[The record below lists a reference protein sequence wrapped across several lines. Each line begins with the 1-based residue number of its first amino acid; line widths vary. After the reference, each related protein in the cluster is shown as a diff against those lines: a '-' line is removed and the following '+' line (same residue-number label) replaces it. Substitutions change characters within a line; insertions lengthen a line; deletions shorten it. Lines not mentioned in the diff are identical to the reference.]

1 MRAFVRSLL
10 RRISFLA
17 ALSGGA
23 VAALTAGAALG
34 QGGVPIPVQEQVQ
47 LFNSLPPSQQQSL
60 IREMQRQLPPA
71 QRDAIVNMLQGR
83 EGRQS
88 GAGQQP
94 TELDPQAALALQQA
108 LDKQQSEGDEG
119 SRDEIR
125 KPKFKPHD
133 TAVLEFRVREVGPQG
148 APRPLENRPALE
160 EFRDRLAKGNPY
172 ELDGSGAL
180 MLPGVAAINLAGL
193 NVEQATIRILAEPAL
208 KDIDIILTRLPLEPV
223 GAKALK
229 PFGYDLFERQ
239 KATSFTPAVDIPVPA
254 DYVVGPGDTVNVQ
267 LFGNQNQEYF
277 LEVSREGTISFPEI
291 GPINVSGLSFT
302 DVRNTINQRVMEQ
315 MIGVRASITLGELR
329 SIRVFVLGDVEKP
342 GSYSVSGLSTMTNAL
357 LASGGVKP
365 IGSLRNVALRRNGVT
380 VSTLDLYDLLLRGDT
395 RSDARLQPGDA
406 IFVPPVGATV
416 AVEGE
421 ARRPAI
427 YEIKG
432 ERSVAELI
440 ALAGGLNAEADRSS
454 VKLER
459 VVASRGTT
467 VEDVDITAAAGGQTT
482 VRDGDVLRVPPNIE
496 QLQNSVRLDG
506 NVYQPGLYQWFR
518 GMRLRD
524 LLPSP
529 DLIKPKS
536 DLGYVLV
543 RRETVANVTVDVV
556 SADLGD
562 AWLRPNGPNNVAL
575 EARDTIYVF
584 NVDNGRQQYI
594 APLMETLQTQAPSNT
609 PVPIVRVA
617 GQVRA
622 PGDYPLERGMRISDL
637 LRAGGGLSEAAYGNT
652 AELTRYAV
660 VNGEYR
666 ETALVTVDLVAVLKG
681 DAAANLPLN
690 PYDALN
696 VKEVS
701 RWRGEESITI
711 RGQVT
716 FPGTYPIRRGETLSS
731 VLMRAGGL
739 TDLAFPEG
747 GVFTR
752 AELRDREKEQ
762 LEVLAKRIERDLAA
776 ISISEPNASQT
787 ITTGQSLITQL
798 RDSVATGRLVIR
810 LGDIARGVEEADVIL
825 KDRDLLVVPD
835 RQQEVT
841 VLGEVQYATS
851 HVWERGLSRTDYIGK
866 SGGTTQR
873 ADTKRTYVVRAS
885 GEVVSQTG
893 GRWFRR
899 GDSDD
904 VGPGDTIVVPLKV
917 DQPLSRWS
925 AVTQII
931 YNLAIAAAAVQS
943 F

>member
-1 MRAFVRSLL
+1 MTAFARSLL
-10 RRISFLA
+10 RRLGHPAAILCGVLA
-17 ALSGGA
+17 S
-23 VAALTAGAALG
+23 LTAASALG

-71 QRDAIVNMLQGR
+71 QRDAIVNMLQG
-83 EGRQS
+83 GRPG

-94 TELDPQAALALQQA
+94 TELDAQSAAALQQA
-108 LDKQQSEGDEG
+108 LNRQQNPSDTEELDET
-119 SRDEIR
+119 R
-125 KPKFKPHD
+125 KPRFKPRD
-133 TAVLEFRVREVGPQG
+133 TAVLEFSIRDPGAQTPRTPQDQSK
-148 APRPLENRPALE
+148 LE

-172 ELDGSGAL
+172 TLDSSGAL
-180 MLPGVAAINLAGL
+180 MLPGVPAIDLAGL
-193 NVEQATIRILAEPAL
+193 NAEQATVRVLAEPAL
-208 KDIDIILTRLPLEPV
+208 KDVTVVLTRLPLMPV
-223 GAKALK
+223 GTEALK

-239 KATSFTPAVDIPVPA
+239 RGSSFTPATDIPVPT

-267 LFGNQNQEYF
+267 LFGNQNNEYF
-277 LEVSREGTISFPEI
+277 LEVSREGTINFPEI

-302 DVRNTINQRVMEQ
+302 DVRNTLNQRVMEQ

-357 LASGGVKP
+357 LASGGVKE

-395 RSDARLQPGDA
+395 RGDARLQPGDA

-421 ARRPAI
+421 VRRPAI

-432 ERSVAELI
+432 ERSVADLVT
-440 ALAGGLNAEADRSS
+440 LAGGLNAEADRSS

-459 VVASRGTT
+459 VVANRGTT
-467 VEDVDITAAAGGQTT
+467 VEDVDVTAAAAGGQTT
-482 VRDGDVLRVPPNIE
+482 VRDGDVLRVPRNIE
-496 QLQNSVRLDG
+496 QLQNSVRLEG
-506 NVYQPGLYQWFR
+506 NVFQPGLYQWFR

-529 DLIKPKS
+529 DLIKPKA
-536 DLGYVLV
+536 DLGYVMV
-543 RRETVANVTVDVV
+543 KRETVANVTVDVV
-556 SADLGD
+556 SADLRD
-562 AWLRPNGPNNVAL
+562 AWLRPEGPNNVAL

-584 NVDNGRQQYI
+584 NVDNGRQQYV
-594 APLMETLQTQAPSNT
+594 APIMETLQTQAPSNT
-609 PVPIVRVA
+609 PVPVVRVA

-622 PGDYPLERGMRISDL
+622 PGDYPLEHDMRISDL
-637 LRAGGGLSEAAYGNT
+637 IRAGGGLSEAAYGNT

-666 ETALVTVDLVAVLKG
+666 ETDLVTVDLAAVLRG
-681 DAAANLPLN
+681 DAAADLSLK

-696 VKEVS
+696 VKEAS

-739 TDLAFPEG
+739 TDLAFPDG

-762 LEVLAKRIERDLAA
+762 LEVLAKRVERDLAA
-776 ISISEPNASQT
+776 ISISEPNSSQT

-798 RDSVATGRLVIR
+798 RSAVPTGRLVIR
-810 LGDIARGVEEADVIL
+810 LGDIVKGDRAADVTL
-825 KDRDLLVVPD
+825 KDGDLLVVPD

-851 HVWERGLSRTDYIGK
+851 HVWERGLGRDDYVGK

-873 ADTKRTYVVRAS
+873 ADRKRTYVVRAS
-885 GEVVSQTG
+885 GEVVAQGG
-893 GRWFRR
+893 GRWFHR
-899 GDSDD
+899 GGSDD

-917 DQPLSRWS
+917 DQPLARWS